1 MHSASERRAIL
12 DLARRAIDHLLN
24 TGTSI
29 EPSSDPYLQVPS
41 GAFVTLK
48 IDGELRGC
56 IGFTEPKF
64 PLGQTIV
71 RCAGFAALNDSRFPP
86 LQKPELARVV
96 IDVSVLSEFREIKDV
111 EEIVVGTHGLFVI
124 SGLNRGLL
132 LPQVATE
139 YGWDRDTFLRHTCRK
154 AGLPP
159 DAWKSPGV
167 KIEVFTAEV
176 FGEDDAPE
184 NPI

>member
-1 MHSASERRAIL
+1 MHGPSERKTIL
-12 DLARRAIDHLLN
+12 DLARRAIGHLLD
-24 TGTSI
+24 TGAAI
-29 EPSSDPYLQVPS
+29 EPPPDPFLQVPC

-48 IDGELRGC
+48 IGGDLRGC

-71 RCAGFAALNDSRFPP
+71 RCAGFAALNDSRFSP
-86 LQKPELARVV
+86 LQKQELERVV
-96 IDVSVLSEFREIKDV
+96 IDVSVLSEFREIKNV

-124 SGLNRGLL
+124 SALNRGLL
-132 LPQVATE
+132 LPQVAAE
-139 YGWDRDTFLRHTCRK
+139 YGWDRETFLGHTCRK

-176 FGEDDAPE
+176 FGEDDVP
-184 NPI
+184 PTPL